1 MQLQDVNGFVI
12 DLDGT
17 VYRGGEVIEGVTQ
30 TIEKLRSLGKR
41 IVFLSNRG
49 NISKKMCY
57 NQLARMGLGVQL
69 DEIILSSTVSA
80 AYIKEHYEEAAVWVL
95 GDEGL
100 RDELREVGVTLAE
113 YPECADWLLITLHES
128 LTYKDLNEAFRAAYH
143 GARIMATN
151 ADKMFPSA
159 EGLSIDVAGMIGAIV
174 AATGR
179 EVELVIG
186 KPSQLMAD
194 AAIGALGIPV
204 EQCLIIG
211 DSLESD
217 IQLGKKAGMMTAL
230 VLTGNLTREAAE
242 LSELKPDWVWD
253 SLAALQKILATNEE
267 AEGREA
273 DGSKQ

>member
-1 MQLQDVNGFVI
+1 MQLQQVNGFVI

-17 VYRGGEVIEGVTQ
+17 VYKGSEVIEGAAQ
-30 TIEKLRSLGKR
+30 TIETLRILGKR

-57 NQLARMGLGVQL
+57 NHLTRMGLELQL

-80 AYIKEHYEEAAVWVL
+80 AYIKEHYQEAAVWVL

-100 RDELREVGVTLAE
+100 RDELREVGIQLAE
-113 YPECADWLLITLHES
+113 HPEFADWLLITLHES
-128 LTYKDLNEAFRAAYH
+128 LTYKDLNEAFKAVYH

-174 AATGR
+174 AATGK

-194 AAIGALGIPV
+194 AAIGTLGLPP

-217 IQLGKKAGMMTAL
+217 VRLGKKAGMMTAL

-242 LSELKPDWVWD
+242 LSELKPDWIWD
-253 SLAALQKILATNEE
+253 SLAALHKILVTDEE
-267 AEGREA
+267 AEGRE
-273 DGSKQ
+273 G